1 MTTADLNSSATRG
14 SHEMADGSNR
24 VPNDEPYHR
33 KSPESCENANFFVRA
48 MRALFGYRKTSLTIL
63 VFLSVIATVLLSY
76 YDSSLEFSVS
86 LPTDKFELKILDHS
100 WDVLQEIARDEHTY
114 ASEANDRV
122 HDYLEDIIGFLVDKK
137 SYMEYDNDLNNTH
150 SFLRQTA
157 PSTVTYY
164 ESNNLIVRI
173 NGSDPELPALLL
185 SAHYDSVP
193 SSFGVTDDGM
203 GIASLIG
210 ILNYFSAK
218 ETSQP
223 ARTIIINF
231 NNNEEFGLYGAL
243 AFLSHPWFKQIKY
256 FLNLEGTGAGGKAI
270 LFRGTD
276 YGFAKYFKN
285 VRFPYASSLF
295 QQAFSARLVHSETDY
310 KYYAELG
317 HLRGLDLAFFRPRD
331 MYHTA
336 KDNIANV
343 NKKSL
348 WHMLSSTIDFTNGV
362 VGGEID
368 LDVEAKQKEA
378 AAFTSIFNYFFVVP
392 MTFVFGVN
400 LLLMVLVPL
409 VSLILLALIF
419 AHRKWSVSLVTFFK
433 FPLSFILSIF
443 LLDNFSSWFVV
454 SVNNFLPN
462 SSAGI
467 IALTYFSFF
476 VLANYLLLNGINL
489 LFWKFKGTRHDEKLV
504 VILQISFMFWVS
516 LIWSTANI
524 AKLQFNGEHSGEFL
538 LTLLYILQAAG
549 GVFGLLCWLFKR
561 SRTVHTNNQELEPL
575 LEHAVEEGYG
585 AHVEQ
590 EGHILSS
597 ASSAILVNVIESPP
611 PTKHYSYD
619 WSIQFLFIVP
629 ISSFLLYNYGWL
641 ILEGLKKTLQESAT
655 SEYLVFR
662 ALKLLAVVV
671 AVPYL
676 PFIFKV
682 NRIVFLV
689 TIFLFVYGLGAIVI
703 SEPFTEANPLKLRFL
718 QTIDLDNSPKSN
730 LVSASGRA
738 NSSIAEI
745 LRDLPSV
752 KESETEVVCN
762 AKADGMTICNYEGL
776 NPHLAPGTKNAQDLL
791 LVKVLS
797 NSSSSINYPF
807 GMLSGKFEIRAE
819 KNRECRLSFREDT
832 GGKRLSGVVKTVV
845 VYKNDLKNSSK
856 VNAMKA
862 PEGFSQD
869 EYGNFVYKNMTGIS
883 DLKLNKL
890 DWNRP
895 YRIGVEWVASLVDSD
910 TQPTL
915 KVSVDCYWA
924 EIGQIAEKGKIV
936 DRIPAYTELLHY
948 SPNYVTWAN
957 LDQGLVNVKKSVLV

>member
-1 MTTADLNSSATRG
+1 M
-14 SHEMADGSNR
+14 
-24 VPNDEPYHR
+24 
-33 KSPESCENANFFVRA
+33 
-48 MRALFGYRKTSLTIL
+48 
-63 VFLSVIATVLLSY
+63 
-76 YDSSLEFSVS
+76 
-86 LPTDKFELKILDHS
+86 
-100 WDVLQEIARDEHTY
+100 
-114 ASEANDRV
+114 
-122 HDYLEDIIGFLVDKK
+122 
-137 SYMEYDNDLNNTH
+137 
-150 SFLRQTA
+150 
-157 PSTVTYY
+157 
-164 ESNNLIVRI
+164 
-173 NGSDPELPALLL
+173 
-185 SAHYDSVP
+185 
-193 SSFGVTDDGM
+193 
-203 GIASLIG
+203 
-210 ILNYFSAK
+210 
-218 ETSQP
+218 
-223 ARTIIINF
+223 
-231 NNNEEFGLYGAL
+231 
-243 AFLSHPWFKQIKY
+243 
-256 FLNLEGTGAGGKAI
+256 
-270 LFRGTD
+270 
-276 YGFAKYFKN
+276 
-285 VRFPYASSLF
+285 
-295 QQAFSARLVHSETDY
+295 
-310 KYYAELG
+310 
-317 HLRGLDLAFFRPRD
+317 
-331 MYHTA
+331 
-336 KDNIANV
+336 
-343 NKKSL
+343 
-348 WHMLSSTIDFTNGV
+348 
-362 VGGEID
+362 
-368 LDVEAKQKEA
+368 
-378 AAFTSIFNYFFVVP
+378 
-392 MTFVFGVN
+392 
-400 LLLMVLVPL
+400 
-409 VSLILLALIF
+409 
-419 AHRKWSVSLVTFFK
+419 
-433 FPLSFILSIF
+433 
-443 LLDNFSSWFVV
+443 
-454 SVNNFLPN
+454 
-462 SSAGI
+462 
-467 IALTYFSFF
+467 
-476 VLANYLLLNGINL
+476 
-489 LFWKFKGTRHDEKLV
+489 
-504 VILQISFMFWVS
+504 
-516 LIWSTANI
+516 
-524 AKLQFNGEHSGEFL
+524 
-538 LTLLYILQAAG
+538 TLLYILQAAG

-845 VYKNDLKNSSK
+845 VYKNDLKNSNK

-869 EYGNFVYKNMTGIS
+869 DYGNFVYKNMTGIS

-895 YRIGVEWVASLVDSD
+895 YRIGVEWVASLDDSD